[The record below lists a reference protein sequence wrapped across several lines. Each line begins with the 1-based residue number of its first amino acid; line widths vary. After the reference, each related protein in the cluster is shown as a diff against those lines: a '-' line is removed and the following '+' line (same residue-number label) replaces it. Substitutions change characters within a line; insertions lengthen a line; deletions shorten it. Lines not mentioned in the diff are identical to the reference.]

1 MLVALLAGEQ
11 LTPPEPARRGPTR
24 RIRASDKA
32 PKLWASI
39 DLAARLVLDADLS
52 LDLGNSSLALDLTV
66 PLPTLA
72 ELTAGGPLA

>member
-1 MLVALLAGEQ
+1 MLSLLAGEQ
-11 LTPPEPARRGPTR
+11 LTPPEPARRGPSR

-52 LDLGNSSLALDLTV
+52 IDLSGSSLSLDLTAA
-66 PLPTLA
+66 LPTLA
-72 ELTAGGPLA
+72 ELTAGDPLS